1 VFVPSYLEIEEVDN
15 DEEDD
20 DDSNDDDCSP
30 TFAWNVSIN
39 EAGFADA
46 ERTMAKL
53 QIWSRPTVIAG
64 WPWSVSEERRGTT
77 S

>member
-1 VFVPSYLEIEEVDN
+1 MFVPSYLEIEEVDN

-39 EAGFADA
+39 EAGNRDCWLAVVG
-46 ERTMAKL
+46 
-53 QIWSRPTVIAG
+53 I
-64 WPWSVSEERRGTT
+64 
-77 S
+77 